1 MQLEKRE
8 RKAYVSQK
16 KEIEKEKEFIN
27 RFRSNIKKAAMV
39 QSRIKA
45 LEKMEVIKPEPEEK
59 KIYFRFPP
67 SPPASHKV
75 VEVENLRKA
84 YDELEVFT
92 GLDLR
97 IEKG

>member
-1 MQLEKRE
+1 
-8 RKAYVSQK
+8 
-16 KEIEKEKEFIN
+16 
-27 RFRSNIKKAAMV
+27 MV

-75 VEVENLRKA
+75 VEVESLRKPTMNLKYSLVWIYA
-84 YDELEVFT
+84 LK
-92 GLDLR
+92 
-97 IEKG
+97 KG